1 LKIPLLRALNIPF
14 KKEVLP
20 GRVKCCGTEAEI
32 VVASWLPKDKKTNY
46 MWHGRGISGGLWSPD
61 FPRSVDGPLKEYFVL
76 YLYTLRQKS
85 VISIFLKY

>member
-1 LKIPLLRALNIPF
+1 MLWHGSRNSGGFMA
-14 KKEVLP
+14 
-20 GRVKCCGTEAEI
+20 AERQ
-32 VVASWLPKDKKTNY
+32 KKTNY